1 MKLFDQERASNL
13 MEAAGVDCLLAT
25 SKHNVA
31 YLSDYWHAVSDDYYV
46 LWDISVTHKTFCGV
60 PADPAKE
67 AFIVAGASE
76 TTTLER
82 EDPWIKDR
90 RYWGPG
96 YYIQTWGV
104 AKPEPGDP
112 TAVVADALIEKGL
125 SGGTIAVERRYLG
138 VSYFDQLAE
147 RLPNARFVDAEE
159 ILWKLRMIKSP
170 EEQRRLRECCR
181 HTAEIWI
188 EVMSEAVEGMTE
200 LEMMHLFTAKFAG
213 RGMEPERTYVIFGP
227 AGLELKNGSPVPSNN
242 PLKEG
247 QFIRIDVQGRY
258 EGYVSNMS
266 RVIGFGDVTPEM
278 RSAQALVKSMVET
291 LIPEVKP
298 GMPVSEIRRKE
309 LPLYEGTGY
318 DAVVPYTGHGV
329 GRVVHEPPYLM
340 ESDPTVLEPGMSVTL
355 EPTVNYQAD
364 GDIFVS
370 LEDQFLVTEDGAEY
384 LTEAAPLDLY
394 L

>member
-46 LWDISVTHKTFCGV
+46 LWDTSVTHKTFCGV

-67 AFIVAGASE
+67 AFLVAGASE

-125 SGGTIAVERRYLG
+125 SSGTIAVERRYLG
-138 VSYFDQLAE
+138 VSYFDQLVE

-159 ILWKLRMIKSP
+159 IIWKLRKIK
-170 EEQRRLRECCR
+170 
-181 HTAEIWI
+181 
-188 EVMSEAVEGMTE
+188 
-200 LEMMHLFTAKFAG
+200 
-213 RGMEPERTYVIFGP
+213 
-227 AGLELKNGSPVPSNN
+227 
-242 PLKEG
+242 
-247 QFIRIDVQGRY
+247 
-258 EGYVSNMS
+258 
-266 RVIGFGDVTPEM
+266 
-278 RSAQALVKSMVET
+278 
-291 LIPEVKP
+291 
-298 GMPVSEIRRKE
+298 
-309 LPLYEGTGY
+309 
-318 DAVVPYTGHGV
+318 
-329 GRVVHEPPYLM
+329 
-340 ESDPTVLEPGMSVTL
+340 
-355 EPTVNYQAD
+355 
-364 GDIFVS
+364 
-370 LEDQFLVTEDGAEY
+370 
-384 LTEAAPLDLY
+384 
-394 L
+394 